1 MSIII
6 NKDNLPYTGIALI
19 VFAVIYYLILQNSYC
34 NANTPL
40 CKSPVIVST
49 RMEETR
55 NPINKSAET
64 LVQSVKCDI
73 LPQKDIPIFTP
84 ITNKTVAISSFVV
97 ALIFIIILI
106 NIIVV
111 KPDTGFTDI
120 AKKYGMDST
129 IIGIIF
135 IIILLGT
142 SGFTNLYSTG
152 SEFKSIVMLTIII
165 VATLL
170 GAWSHIDTTS
180 VSRKQ
185 TEKEVYLELVV
196 IIFVIWL
203 TGFMDIY
210 NLQFSALFNKYI
222 IWLIVIIHIALIS
235 IMGFVLYTEHSDL
248 LKTPNMF
255 LIYGCILFFSILQV
269 IMFGNRLY
277 NCYWQTY
284 TCEPEISI
292 KRDGEYMEQELI
304 CKPNLS
310 IGNDTLIFGGLA
322 ILFFILP
329 SEHAVDAITDFIEY
343 AKSWLDD

>member
-1 MSIII
+1 M
-6 NKDNLPYTGIALI
+6 
-19 VFAVIYYLILQNSYC
+19 
-34 NANTPL
+34 
-40 CKSPVIVST
+40 ST
-49 RMEETR
+49 RVEETR

-111 KPDTGFTDI
+111 KPDTAFTDI
-120 AKKYGMDST
+120 ATKFNTHKDYI

-135 IIILLGT
+135 IIILLGA
-142 SGFTNLYSTG
+142 SVFTNLYTPG
-152 SEFKSIVMLTIII
+152 REFKSIAILTIII
-165 VATLL
+165 MVTLF
-170 GAWSHIDTTS
+170 GAWRNINHGKPYKDI
-180 VSRKQ
+180 
-185 TEKEVYLELVV
+185 EKSIYGALFIIILLV
-196 IIFVIWL
+196 WL
-203 TGFMDIY
+203 TGFKDIY
-210 NLQFSALFNKYI
+210 NLQFSSLFNKYI
-222 IWLIVIIHIALIS
+222 ILITVFIHIGFIS
-235 IMGFVLYTEHSDL
+235 EIGYVLYAKYSDL
-248 LKTPNMF
+248 SKTPKMF
-255 LIYGCILFFSILQV
+255 LIYGCILVFSILQV

-292 KRDGEYMEQELI
+292 KRDGEYMEQELV

-310 IGNDTLIFGGLA
+310 INNDTLIFSGLA

-329 SEHAVDAITDFIEY
+329 SERAVDAITDFIEY